1 MLTSAVYWYFSRSFL
16 TSARWCSQICNSS
29 GFLVG
34 HLCELTWQSA
44 LQLIWHFCSLK
55 YFAITNLHRTPQSDL
70 TSPFMLEFL
79 RKFCLIGCPVCLCPP
94 PLKKKEKKER
104 KTKTKNQQ
112 EICML
117 QGAFT
122 LLPSI
127 TSSCMFLHVKEIAF
141 KGKRCVTLLWI
152 NIEWL
157 IRQNYIDSPDL
168 CVIHID
174 I

>member
-112 EICML
+112 KSVCCRVPLLCCPLSQVLVCSFML
-117 QGAFT
+117 RK
-122 LLPSI
+122 LL
-127 TSSCMFLHVKEIAF
+127 LKVKD
-141 KGKRCVTLLWI
+141 V
-152 NIEWL
+152 
-157 IRQNYIDSPDL
+157 
-168 CVIHID
+168 
-174 I
+174 